1 MKNNKR
7 DLERKMVEKILKIW
21 HPLEEYDMIVGC
33 LTCNLVFLTPN
44 YQPET
49 LWYILAAEHWL
60 QNPTHEVI
68 FYEHERTRNNKP
80 RIICWSV
87 GWRQRGPWSVL
98 KEIQHLKNLEKR
110 VPPNE

>member
-1 MKNNKR
+1 MKKNKR
-7 DLERKMVEKILKIW
+7 DLERKMMEKILKIW
-21 HPLEEYDMIVGC
+21 DPLKEYDMIVGC

-68 FYEHERTRNNKP
+68 LYEVKVDGKP
-80 RIICWSV
+80 RITCWSV
-87 GWRQRGPWSVL
+87 GWRKAGIVNVL
-98 KEIQHLKNLEKR
+98 KEIQHLKSLEQR
-110 VPPNE
+110 EF